1 MSIIGE
7 YNTEREQIVLKEY
20 GRNVQ
25 KLVNHIMSIADDDE
39 RTRKAHQ
46 VVKFMKQINTS
57 YRENEDNHNKVWS
70 DLYIISDYKLDVKD
84 APIEKPVRSIRER
97 RPEPVPYT
105 REENIRFKH
114 YGRNIELLI
123 KEACAK
129 EDPKKKEEATIYVGK
144 LMKRFYGAWNKENP
158 DDMVIL
164 RHLREMSGG
173 ELDLDAERVKE
184 EGLFNSQLRE
194 VPNYNNP
201 RKKAPKKSSKK
212 KHSK

>member
-25 KLVNHIMSIADDDE
+25 KLVNHVMSIADEDE

-46 VVKFMKQINTS
+46 VVQFMKQINTA
-57 YRENEDNHNKVWS
+57 YKDNEDNNNKVWS
-70 DLYIISDYKLDVKD
+70 DLYIISDYKLDLKD
-84 APIEKPVRSIRER
+84 APYEKPERSIRER

-105 REENIRFKH
+105 REENIRYKH

-123 KEACAK
+123 KEAIAK
-129 EDPKKKEEATIYVGK
+129 EDPEEKEKATIYVGK
-144 LMKRFYGAWNKENP
+144 LMKRFYGTWNKENP
-158 DDMVIL
+158 DDLVIL

-173 ELDLDAERVKE
+173 KLDLELSRVKE
-184 EGLFNSQLRE
+184 EGLFNTVYKE
-194 VPNYNNP
+194 VPNFNSP
-201 RKKAPKKSSKK
+201 KKKAPKKSFKK
-212 KHSK
+212 KQR